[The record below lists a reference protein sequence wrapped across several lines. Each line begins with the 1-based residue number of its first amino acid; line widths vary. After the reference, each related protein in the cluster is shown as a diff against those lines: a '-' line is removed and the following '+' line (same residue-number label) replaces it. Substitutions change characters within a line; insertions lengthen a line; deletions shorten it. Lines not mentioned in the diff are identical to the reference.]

1 MTGAPRTTAPA
12 AFRLLYTLAFF
23 GAHLAFIP
31 LLVLLLPRRVDEIAG
46 ADATST
52 LSLLLIAG
60 AITASIANVAAGH
73 ASDRWFSRHGHRR
86 VPIAF
91 GLGLLAVSYVG
102 LAAAGTFLSLMVAM
116 VFFQVGLNAMFAPLG
131 ALLSDHVS
139 DQQKA
144 QTSAWLTMALPVS
157 IAVCGPVGTV
167 FPSDGWA
174 AFSAVAAAVTLC
186 VLPLLLLWPAVGPAT
201 PSVTAHRNDVA
212 PPALVS
218 ADFRRAFLARFLVQC
233 GAALVLFYVY
243 VYLRQLPAAAGVPP
257 DLSAAA
263 AVLATAG
270 GLAGALAVLAVGRM
284 SDWLQQRRWP
294 IALSG
299 AVTAAGLLLLAAEPA
314 WLLVILAYALF
325 NAGLMTFLSVDS
337 AMIAQMLSDHP
348 SRGKLLGYMN
358 LTNTLPGIVT
368 PLLTLLTL
376 QVASGESITI
386 LLAASAFATA
396 ISSLLIMRMKSI
408 R

>member
-1 MTGAPRTTAPA
+1 
-12 AFRLLYTLAFF
+12 
-23 GAHLAFIP
+23 
-31 LLVLLLPRRVDEIAG
+31 
-46 ADATST
+46 
-52 LSLLLIAG
+52 
-60 AITASIANVAAGH
+60 
-73 ASDRWFSRHGHRR
+73 
-86 VPIAF
+86 
-91 GLGLLAVSYVG
+91 
-102 LAAAGTFLSLMVAM
+102 
-116 VFFQVGLNAMFAPLG
+116 
-131 ALLSDHVS
+131 
-139 DQQKA
+139 
-144 QTSAWLTMALPVS
+144 
-157 IAVCGPVGTV
+157 
-167 FPSDGWA
+167 
-174 AFSAVAAAVTLC
+174 
-186 VLPLLLLWPAVGPAT
+186 
-201 PSVTAHRNDVA
+201 
-212 PPALVS
+212 
-218 ADFRRAFLARFLVQC
+218 
-233 GAALVLFYVY
+233 
-243 VYLRQLPAAAGVPP
+243 
-257 DLSAAA
+257 
-263 AVLATAG
+263 
-270 GLAGALAVLAVGRM
+270 M